1 LKQAEIWLAD
11 LEPVKGS
18 EQGKTRP
25 IVIISGNTMNTYFPV
40 VIACPLSSSI
50 KNYEGCLVISKNKIN
65 GLTIDSEIISF
76 QVRTVSKERLLKKI
90 GAITNVQLIAVI
102 NGLND
107 VLTI

>member
-25 IVIISGNTMNTYFPV
+25 VVIISGNSMNEHFPV
-40 VIACPLSSSI
+40 VITCPLSSMV
-50 KNYEGCLVISKNKIN
+50 KNYAGCVVIPKSKSN
-65 GLTIDSEIISF
+65 GLICNSEIITF
-76 QVRTVSKERLLKKI
+76 QVRTVSKERLLKKLGSI
-90 GAITNVQLIAVI
+90 NLQQLQEVL

-107 VLTI
+107 VLKF

>member
-1 LKQAEIWLAD
+1 MKQAEIWLAD

-25 IVIISGNTMNTYFPV
+25 VVIISGNTMNMNFPV

-50 KNYEGCLVISKNKIN
+50 KNYEGCVVISKNKLN

-76 QVRTVSKERLLKKI
+76 QVRTVSKERLLKKL
-90 GAITNVQLIAVI
+90 GTITNTQLSLVI
-102 NGLND
+102 HGLND
-107 VLTI
+107 VLSM

>member
-25 IVIISGNTMNTYFPV
+25 IVIISGNTMNTHFPV
-40 VIACPLSSSI
+40 VIVCPLSSTI
-50 KNYEGCLVISKNKIN
+50 KNYEGCVVISKNKLN
-65 GLTIDSEIISF
+65 GLAVDSEVISF
-76 QVRTVSKERLLKKI
+76 QVRTVSKERLLKKLRV
-90 GAITNVQLIAVI
+90 ITNTQLSLVV

-107 VLTI
+107 VLSM